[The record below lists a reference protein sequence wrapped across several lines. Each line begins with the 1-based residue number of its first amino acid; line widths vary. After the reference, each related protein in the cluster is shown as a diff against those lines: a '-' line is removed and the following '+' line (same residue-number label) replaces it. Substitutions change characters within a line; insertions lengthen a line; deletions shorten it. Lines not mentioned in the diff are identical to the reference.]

1 MRNHIE
7 LAPHNTIEQLIK
19 TLKNERCP
27 IFKMRLRAITLRKKG
42 DDPQTIAEKLLVSD
56 RVVRKW
62 VTIYNNGGIKALT
75 PKPAGRKEGNPK
87 WDTSIFKN
95 LTKEIDKGGYWSIPR
110 MREWIKEKYDKD
122 IPEQTV
128 WYRIDQ
134 LNYSYKGSRP
144 HPMQGNKERQE
155 SFKKGGLSRFW
166 SR

>member
-1 MRNHIE
+1 MKKIE
-7 LAPHNTIEQLIK
+7 ILNKE
-19 TLKNERCP
+19 TLEELKLNLKKSKDSDQKNR
-27 IFKMRLRAITLRKKG
+27 IRAIINIKKG
-42 DDPQTIAEKLLVSD
+42 IPKQEVAKDFGVSVVTVIYWVSSYNKGGVDSLLMS
-56 RVVRKW
+56 K
-62 VTIYNNGGIKALT
+62 GGR
-75 PKPAGRKEGNPK
+75 PEGNPK
-87 WDTSIFKN
+87 WDTSIFEN